1 MVNMVNLN
9 KAELL
14 AATERHVI
22 GEGKLVGLSGAVT
35 GFSSILVYRN
45 PPITPQGGAGS
56 PRAGPSPPRLDSARA
71 R

>member
-1 MVNMVNLN
+1 MVNMVDLN

-35 GFSSILVYRN
+35 GVLVHSRLSQPAHHTPRRRGKSS
-45 PPITPQGGAGS
+45 S
-56 PRAGPSPPRLDSARA
+56 RAVSASS
-71 R
+71 

>member
-35 GFSSILVYRN
+35 GVLVSSRLSQ
-45 PPITPQGGAGS
+45 PAHHTPRRRGKS
-56 PRAGPSPPRLDSARA
+56 SSRAVSASS
-71 R
+71 